1 MLFWL
6 IKYILKCLIY
16 KQFLFQTDNMYYLP
30 SKELSGSISQNQI
43 SDISSVSY
51 CKFIFISRSFSYT
64 IIFFTTIKL
73 KLM

>member
-43 SDISSVSY
+43 SDISSVSCY
-51 CKFIFISRSFSYT
+51 IIVTFVVNKFIS
-64 IIFFTTIKL
+64 
-73 KLM
+73 